1 LYKAAWCSFQPL
13 ICCVSNMHIDLCSL
27 SLDLLDLIS
36 LETSLG
42 LESVAEHRQPP
53 VNKLFLNQ
61 LPPAIG
67 SVLVNWSLTT
77 SANLDVGVGHQLFVS
92 QKCKRQLLGLGF
104 GENCLLEVLERRCS
118 VHDNI

>member
-1 LYKAAWCSFQPL
+1 
-13 ICCVSNMHIDLCSL
+13 MHIDLCSL

-118 VHDNI
+118 VHDNICNVHLCSGSQLLGELCV